1 VVKHPQLEPLVLH
14 YLLTSLR
21 NSADGSQIAKEADA
35 GEVPATASDSEP
47 LLRAKSVGTSF
58 LADRVLRQIVCL
70 VIHGASAFVYPVYLV
85 SESLEC

>member
-1 VVKHPQLEPLVLH
+1 MKHPQLEPLVLH

-21 NSADGSQIAKEADA
+21 NCADGSQIAKEADA

-58 LADRVLRQIVCL
+58 LADRVLRQIVW
-70 VIHGASAFVYPVYLV
+70 
-85 SESLEC
+85 